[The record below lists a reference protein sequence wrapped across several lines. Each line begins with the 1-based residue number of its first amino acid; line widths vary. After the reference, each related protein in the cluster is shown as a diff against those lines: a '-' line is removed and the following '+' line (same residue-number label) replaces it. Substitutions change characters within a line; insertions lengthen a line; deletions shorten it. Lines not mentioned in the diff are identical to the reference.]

1 MAIIELDNV
10 SKVFPPARRGAAPV
24 RAVEDVTL
32 HIEQGQIA
40 GIIGYSGAGKSTL
53 VRLINALETATEGTI
68 TVDGTTI
75 TGLPERR
82 LQQVRLGI
90 GMIFQQFNLF
100 SSRTVWGNIAYP
112 LQIAKVP
119 KDRHRERISEL
130 LHFVGL
136 ADKAHSHPEQ
146 LSGGQ
151 KQRVGIARA
160 LATSPK
166 VLLADEATSALD
178 PETTR
183 DVLQLL
189 KKVNVELGITTV
201 VITHELEVVRSI
213 ADRVVVMEQG
223 RIVEDGAAFDV
234 FARPRHPTTKK
245 FVDTLVDGVPTG
257 ATLESLRANHTGR
270 IVTLSFD
277 DESLPQSQAFAEL
290 IAGGIEFEL
299 VHGGMEDIQG
309 RSFGNL
315 TLALRGPDPAVDL
328 ALGRLRDRVAV
339 TEVA

>member
-24 RAVEDVTL
+24 SAVEGVTL

-40 GIIGYSGAGKSTL
+40 GIIGYSGAGKSTV
-53 VRLINALETATEGTI
+53 VRLVNALETATEGTI

-82 LQQVRLGI
+82 LRQVRLGI

-136 ADKAHSHPEQ
+136 ADKAHSYPEQ

-234 FARPRHPTTKK
+234 FARPSHPTTKRSS
-245 FVDTLVDGVPTG
+245 TPSST
-257 ATLESLRANHTGR
+257 ASRPAPRWSRCGR
-270 IVTLSFD
+270 TI
-277 DESLPQSQAFAEL
+277 P
-290 IAGGIEFEL
+290 AG
-299 VHGGMEDIQG
+299 
-309 RSFGNL
+309 S
-315 TLALRGPDPAVDL
+315 
-328 ALGRLRDRVAV
+328 
-339 TEVA
+339 